1 LNAESAELTTYT
13 LELDYDYWSTG
24 ERLIILDI
32 TLADIL
38 SLDEILQAILPEE
51 LCDGSPTGFSMTGHL
66 GMLLYC
72 TKFIFTYST
81 SQPT

>member
-1 LNAESAELTTYT
+1 
-13 LELDYDYWSTG
+13 
-24 ERLIILDI
+24 
-32 TLADIL
+32 LADIL

-72 TKFIFTYST
+72 TKFIFTLFYIAAHMNLNDKYLPYKYIIGQVVLDVRILEHVQT
-81 SQPT
+81 IF